1 MDLNYSPLLDE
12 SDRPA
17 GVLAIV
23 IETTE
28 RVRAQRALQD
38 SEAHTRQVLDSATDY
53 GIFAMHLERR
63 VTRLERGRPRHPGLD
78 GRGDPRPNG
87 GPDIHSRGPR
97 RPRPRGRGHHR
108 AEGRD
113 GS

>member
-38 SEAHTRQVLDSATDY
+38 SEAHTRQVLDSAPDY
-53 GIFAMHLERR
+53 GIFAMDLERR
-63 VTRLERGRPRHPGLD
+63 VTSWNEGAHRILGWTAEEM
-78 GRGDPRPNG
+78 RGDTADRIFRTSPPA
-87 GPDIHSRGPR
+87 PP
-97 RPRPRGRGHHR
+97 RPRPPSR
-108 AEGRD
+108 
-113 GS
+113 